1 MYYQDVLLMELAT
14 LEAPAERL
22 EEGADGDFEDVVVA
36 FAPLLHEHL
45 RQSEL
50 PVDLRERPAR
60 SRELRS
66 PDWDQA
72 GGHEQGLAVEPARL
86 IELQLPEAVFGLAE
100 VEPDTIAHFGRDD
113 NLKLFFDNTLE
124 MLHYLVS

>member
-22 EEGADGDFEDVVVA
+22 EERADGDFEDIVVA
-36 FAPLLHEHL
+36 FAPLLDEHL

-50 PVDLRERPAR
+50 PVDLRERQAR

-66 PDWDQA
+66 PD
-72 GGHEQGLAVEPARL
+72 
-86 IELQLPEAVFGLAE
+86 
-100 VEPDTIAHFGRDD
+100 
-113 NLKLFFDNTLE
+113 
-124 MLHYLVS
+124 